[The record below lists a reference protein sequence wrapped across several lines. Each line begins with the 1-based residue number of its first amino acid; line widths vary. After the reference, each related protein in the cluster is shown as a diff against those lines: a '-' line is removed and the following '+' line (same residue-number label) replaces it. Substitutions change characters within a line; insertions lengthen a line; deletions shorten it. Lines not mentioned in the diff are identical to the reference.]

1 MKPRLSLLAALS
13 ALTLAACQLAKP
25 PAPDAP
31 APEPVAPPP
40 ETRAEL
46 PAPGSA
52 AARAAAQQHLKLAA
66 EQLNEGNEER
76 AREEIARVLEVD
88 PTNRTALCYQRG
100 VSADPIA
107 ALGRESSAYT
117 VRAGDTLGSLAARSL
132 GDACD
137 FYLLARYNQMRAP
150 RQLQAGQ
157 VIRLPG
163 KLALQDPRP
172 APVSPPAPSPEA
184 PRTPSSEA
192 PVNPAFTSGASSLR
206 SAEQRAAVDSYT
218 REAQAAMR
226 RQDLAGAI
234 RAWDKVLELSP
245 GNELARAK
253 REEAIELQRRLR
265 DVK

>member
-13 ALTLAACQLAKP
+13 ALALGACQVAQP
-25 PAPDAP
+25 PAPEAP
-31 APEPVAPPP
+31 VVEAV
-40 ETRAEL
+40 TRPAEARIEL

-52 AARAAAQQHLKLAA
+52 AARSTAQQHLKLAA

-88 PTNRTALCYQRG
+88 PGNRTALCYQRG
-100 VSADPIA
+100 VTADPVA
-107 ALGRESSAYT
+107 TLGRESSSYT

-132 GDACD
+132 GDACE

-157 VIRLPG
+157 AIRIPG

-172 APVSPPAPSPEA
+172 PAPPPAAPEPARA
-184 PRTPSSEA
+184 PAAET

-206 SAEQRAAVDSYT
+206 SAEQRAAIESYT

-234 RAWDKVLELSP
+234 RAWDQVLELSP

-253 REEAIELQRRLR
+253 REEAVELQRRLR
-265 DVK
+265 QVK